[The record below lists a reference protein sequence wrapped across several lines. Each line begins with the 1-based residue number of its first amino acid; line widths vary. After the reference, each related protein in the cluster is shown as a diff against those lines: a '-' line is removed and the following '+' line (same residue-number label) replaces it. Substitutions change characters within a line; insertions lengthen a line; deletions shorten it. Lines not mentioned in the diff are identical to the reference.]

1 MPFKKVYRRSVGEI
15 DRTKSRSIQHVL
27 GFLSEF
33 RLSSRGVNLFSFSAM
48 RSRRKHYSN
57 HGCAERLPKRSQITM
72 ECRQTSVPVR
82 GTRWHTERSND
93 PCTVQRLRKEITPY
107 RERQRGME
115 GRGLREREKRPNG
128 PPRASFRLYTKAAY
142 STWSRSTLANVC
154 ELFEM
159 LMGERAWQTFVN
171 HFY

>member
-1 MPFKKVYRRSVGEI
+1 M
-15 DRTKSRSIQHVL
+15 DRTKSWSILHVL

-115 GRGLREREKRPNG
+115 GRGVREREREKRDPMDHLVLRFVYILK
-128 PPRASFRLYTKAAY
+128 PRIQRGHVVRLQMFVSFLK
-142 STWSRSTLANVC
+142 C
-154 ELFEM
+154 
-159 LMGERAWQTFVN
+159 
-171 HFY
+171 

>member
-1 MPFKKVYRRSVGEI
+1 MSFEKICRRSVGEI

-115 GRGLREREKRPNG
+115 GRGAREREREKRDRMDHLVLRFVYILK
-128 PPRASFRLYTKAAY
+128 PRIQRGHVVRLQMFVSFLK
-142 STWSRSTLANVC
+142 C
-154 ELFEM
+154 
-159 LMGERAWQTFVN
+159 
-171 HFY
+171 